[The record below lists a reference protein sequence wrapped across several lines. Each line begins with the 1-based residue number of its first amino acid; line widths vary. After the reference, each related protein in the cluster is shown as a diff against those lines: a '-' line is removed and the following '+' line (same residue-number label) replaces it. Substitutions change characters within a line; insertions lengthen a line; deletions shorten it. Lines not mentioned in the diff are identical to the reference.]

1 MSNISQING
10 LNITA
15 ESSSYAATASLL
27 LGSVTS
33 ASYAATSS
41 YSLTLGASLTND
53 ADGKLSLI
61 NSNNTGISVVNFL
74 TASLTVKISGSQ
86 APGGD
91 YRVAL
96 LDQTANNSP
105 VYYDHN
111 GITYNSSTDRL
122 SVGQIAATGMTGSLL
137 GTASIAY
144 GVSSSIV
151 TDTSDYRVAMF
162 AANSYNLVRTSGVN
176 ITYNPDPGR
185 LSVTHITA
193 TTITGSLLGTASYV
207 NGNIFTNSNSA
218 TSASYAVT
226 ASYSLGPIRNLQNTT
241 DGTIVTGSTSN
252 TLTKSILIPANTVGV
267 GDVIYIKS
275 RARKTGTAGTLVVRM
290 YVNTSAAIGGSL
302 IATSATNAA
311 TNVYFQ
317 YTRTLAVKTTTNT
330 ETMAGNLNVNA
341 DDNVAVTTAVSANNI
356 DWTQNQYLVIAHAN
370 SSISDGS
377 VNSFGHIQIN
387 KA

>member
-193 TTITGSLLGTASYV
+193 TTITGSLLGTASY
-207 NGNIFTNSNSA
+207 
-218 TSASYAVT
+218 
-226 ASYSLGPIRNLQNTT
+226 SLGPIRNLQNTT

-267 GDVIYIKS
+267 GDVVYIKS
-275 RARKTGTAGTLVVRM
+275 RATKTGTAGTLVVRM

-311 TNVYFQ
+311 TTRYFQ

-356 DWTQNQYLVIAHAN
+356 NWTQNQYLVIAHAN